1 MLKDS
6 GIQCRIKWV
15 LLTLQHW
22 AHSRNWHTAADE
34 KTIKKSS
41 LLSLSGKGVTV
52 LGKLFTPIV
61 PLFTKQRNWYRPMG
75 REGNCG
81 PGGK

>member
-1 MLKDS
+1 MGAIDAAALGSFK
-6 GIQCRIKWV
+6 K
-15 LLTLQHW
+15 L
-22 AHSRNWHTAADE
+22 AHGRGRENN
-34 KTIKKSS
+34 KKSS

-61 PLFTKQRNWYRPMG
+61 PQFTKQRNWYRPMG